1 MTIAMLATP
10 SERWFAPQRM
20 LLRLAPADIWPDA
33 IRMTL
38 AAVLAYLAV
47 RALHLQG
54 GTFAVLTTLMVTRA
68 GAGGGLRPVLD
79 RLLGMAIG
87 AAVGLAL
94 IALRFWR
101 VPDPVLVALAMLPL
115 CLVVARF
122 RKFQSAPMT
131 AIIVLSAGAALSS
144 ALRMA
149 GTRVAEVCLGAA
161 IGFVVTA
168 IVLRRSTDERS
179 RQHAGAVLTGCGALL
194 AAAAAPGRTGPRQT
208 ALRSRIRDDMRL
220 VFATT
225 RLIPKEKGR
234 SIGTGQIA
242 ALMRL
247 QQDVNFLARALNE
260 INRPWRTRAQPV
272 LARIADAFQAFCSV
286 TAAHL
291 MGEAPAPSLD
301 GYDAALLALRAE
313 SAARFMPR
321 ADEAA
326 LALPFLLTRLR
337 ADLLA
342 LLPGME
348 DPDDEA
354 QVTLEAEVACT
365 TLMVQPET

>member
-194 AAAAAPGRTGPRQT
+194 AAAAARGRARPPC
-208 ALRSRIRDDMRL
+208 AAAS
-220 VFATT
+220 ATT
-225 RLIPKEKGR
+225 CG
-234 SIGTGQIA
+234 
-242 ALMRL
+242 
-247 QQDVNFLARALNE
+247 
-260 INRPWRTRAQPV
+260 W
-272 LARIADAFQAFCSV
+272 CS
-286 TAAHL
+286 
-291 MGEAPAPSLD
+291 PP
-301 GYDAALLALRAE
+301 
-313 SAARFMPR
+313 
-321 ADEAA
+321 
-326 LALPFLLTRLR
+326 
-337 ADLLA
+337 
-342 LLPGME
+342 PG
-348 DPDDEA
+348 
-354 QVTLEAEVACT
+354 
-365 TLMVQPET
+365 